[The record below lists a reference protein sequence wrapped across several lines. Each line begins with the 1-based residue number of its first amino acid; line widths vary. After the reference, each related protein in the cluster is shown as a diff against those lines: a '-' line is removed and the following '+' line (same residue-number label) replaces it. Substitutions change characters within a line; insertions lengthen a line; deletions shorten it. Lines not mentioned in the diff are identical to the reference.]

1 MTRYLLDTNIISN
14 TIKPEPSPY
23 LAAWFQAQMDE
34 DLFIA
39 ASTIAEIRRGI
50 LIMPVGR
57 KRDDLETWFLGTR
70 GPLAFFAGR
79 ILPFEENAAL
89 VWAKLMADGRA
100 AGQQRDPMDMLIA
113 SVAIAN
119 ECIIVTH
126 NEVDFWGLDLINPL
140 RSETR

>member
-50 LIMPVGR
+50 LIMPAGR
-57 KRDDLETWFLGTR
+57 KREDLETWFLGTQ
-70 GPLAFFAGR
+70 GPLAYFGGR

-89 VWAKLMADGRA
+89 IWAKLMADGRT
-100 AGQQRDPMDMLIA
+100 AGRQRDPMDMLIA

-126 NEVDFWGLDLINPL
+126 NEADFWGLDLINPL
-140 RSETR
+140 RAETR

>member
-50 LIMPVGR
+50 LIMPAGR
-57 KRDDLETWFLGTR
+57 KREDLEAWFLGAQ
-70 GPLAFFAGR
+70 GPLAYFAGR

-89 VWAKLMADGRA
+89 IWAKLMADGRA
-100 AGQQRDPMDMLIA
+100 AGRQRDPMDMLIA

-140 RSETR
+140 RAETR

>member
-23 LAAWFQAQMDE
+23 LVRWFEAQLDHN
-34 DLFIA
+34 LFIA

-50 LIMPVGR
+50 LIMPKGR
-57 KRDDLETWFLGTR
+57 KRDDLESWFLGSQ
-70 GPLAFFAGR
+70 GPQVYFAGR

-89 VWAKLMADGRA
+89 IWAQLMAEGKAVGR
-100 AGQQRDPMDMLIA
+100 QRDPMDMLIA

-119 ECIIVTH
+119 DCIIATH
-126 NEVDFWGLDLINPL
+126 NEADFWGLDIINPL
-140 RSETR
+140 RAEM